1 MIRAIFFLVLVALV
15 AMVPAVSAVL
25 VGAVPGPEDE
35 VRSVVQRSFQQ
46 LKDGQYSELY
56 DGLPAAA
63 RKRIA
68 RASFVQNLQRS
79 RNLYRLDRIEIGT
92 VKVNGNNAT
101 AETVMYGRVL
111 KPNENEGK
119 IVVRQSLVR
128 EGGAWHLAVNN
139 TSPRIYIKRDGRW
152 VEVTKLLKAASKR

>member
-1 MIRAIFFLVLVALV
+1 MIRAIFFMVLVALV
-15 AMVPAVSAVL
+15 AVL
-25 VGAVPGPEDE
+25 PVGAVPVPVPGPEDE

-56 DGLPAAA
+56 DGLPTAA
-63 RKRIA
+63 RKRVT
-68 RASFVQNLQRS
+68 RASFVANLKQS
-79 RNLYRLDRIEIGT
+79 RNLYRLDRIDIGT

-101 AETVMYGRVL
+101 ADTVMYGRVL

-119 IVVRQSLVR
+119 IIVRQNLVR

-152 VEVTKLLKAASKR
+152 VEVTKLLKAAGKR